1 MSKGFLSAI
10 FGTKHERDLKGLM
23 PILHAVNAREE
34 WALSLSDEEFPR
46 QTELLKKRLSEG
58 ETLDNILPDAF
69 ALSREAA
76 RRTLGERPYDVQILG
91 AVVLHQGKIT
101 EMKTGEGKTLA
112 SISAAYL
119 NSLEGLGVHIVTVND
134 YLAER
139 DANWMKPVYK
149 LLGVSVGSILSNMDP
164 EQRRVEYARDITY
177 GTNNEF
183 GFDYLRDNMKW
194 ENARKAQKHHHYA
207 IIDEIDSILVD
218 EARTPLIISGPVD
231 EDVTKY
237 ILSDKLVRKLKECEK
252 DPETGDYPPDDP
264 LSGTQAVGDYKIEEK
279 SKRVMFTNEGMNS
292 IEKILQKEGI
302 IREGSLFDE
311 ENFEYIHYF
320 TQALK
325 ARRLFGRD
333 KDYVVQEG
341 QVQIVDEFTGR
352 ILHGRRYSDGLHQ
365 AIEAKENMKPAR
377 KSRTLATITFQ
388 NYFRMYDKL
397 SGMTGTADTEAR
409 EFGKIYNL
417 DVVVIPTNRPVNR
430 VDDDDI
436 IFLNEDYKFNAICDE
451 IAEVHKKGQPVLV
464 GTVSVEK
471 SEILAKY
478 LTKRGIRYEILNAK
492 NHHREALIIAEAG
505 AKGSITIATNMAG
518 RGTDI
523 KLGGNPDFRA
533 RRRCSE
539 DTGEEESKAIFAE
552 EYEKWLKQNEEVI
565 QAGGLFVLGTERH
578 ESRRIDNQ
586 LRGRSGRQGDPG
598 YSRFYI
604 SLEDDLMR
612 LFGGDKFRSTMS
624 RLGMAGGEPLYHPLI
639 NKSLERAQKKVEERN
654 YDIRKHLLEYDDV
667 VSKQR
672 TAIYTIRNEVL
683 AGEDL
688 SLKVIETGKQIVDVL
703 LDDYNS
709 ERRTEPESA
718 LKRFGERLLQNFNY
732 KGSPDSGFS
741 IETTPEEAR
750 IILEKYLLSDLEEK
764 ISLAGKDQMEMF
776 IRYEYLRQVDQ
787 RWQEH
792 LEELTALGEAVRL
805 RSYAQK
811 NPLVEYKNEG
821 FELFEGMLEDLRI
834 DIARKVFKVRI
845 RRRDER
851 APGESSAI
859 NASHSSMPS
868 LSRAGAG
875 ERKEASPDKIQ
886 IKRTTPKVGRNDPCP
901 CGSGK
906 KYKNCCGS

>member
-1 MSKGFLSAI
+1 MSKGLLSAV
-10 FGTKHERDLKGLM
+10 FGTKHERDLKNLM
-23 PILHAVNAREE
+23 PILHTVNALEA
-34 WALSLSDEEFPR
+34 WALSLSDLDFPE
-46 QTELLKKRLSEG
+46 QTEILKKRLSQG
-58 ETLDNILPDAF
+58 ETPDDILPEAF

-91 AVVLHQGKIT
+91 AIVLHQGKIT

-139 DANWMKPVYK
+139 DANWMKPVYN

-164 EQRRVEYARDITY
+164 EQRQKEYARDITY
-177 GTNNEF
+177 GTNNAF

-194 ENARKAQKHHHYA
+194 DNDRKAQKHHHYA
-207 IIDEIDSILVD
+207 IIDEIDSILID

-231 EDVTKY
+231 EDVGKY

-252 DPETGDYPPDDP
+252 DPDTGDYPPDDP
-264 LSGTQAVGDYKIEEK
+264 LSGTQAVGDYKMEEK
-279 SKRVMFTNEGMNS
+279 SKRIMFTNEGMNS
-292 IEKILQKEGI
+292 IERILQKEGI
-302 IREGSLFDE
+302 IRDGSLFDE

-325 ARRLFGRD
+325 ARRLFGLD

-397 SGMTGTADTEAR
+397 SGMTGTAATEAR

-430 VDDDDI
+430 TDDDDI
-436 IFLNEDYKFNAICDE
+436 IFLNEDYKFDAICDE
-451 IAEVHKKGQPVLV
+451 IAEAHKKGQPVLV

-471 SEILAKY
+471 SEKLAKF
-478 LTKRGIRYEILNAK
+478 LTKRAVRYEILNAK

-505 AKGSITIATNMAG
+505 ASGSITIATNMAG

-539 DTGEEESKAIFAE
+539 ETTEEEYKAIFAE
-552 EYEKWLKQNEEVI
+552 EYSKWLTQNRDVI
-565 QAGGLFVLGTERH
+565 KAGGLYVLGTERH

-612 LFGGDKFRSTMS
+612 LFGGEKFRSTMS

-672 TAIYTIRNEVL
+672 TAIYAIRNEVL
-683 AGEDL
+683 GGGDL
-688 SLKVIETGKQIVDVL
+688 NYKIIETGNQILDVL
-703 LDDYNS
+703 LEDYQN
-709 ERRTEPESA
+709 ERRTEPEAA
-718 LKRFGERLLQNFNY
+718 LKRLGERLLQNFNY
-732 KGSPDSGFS
+732 QGSPEGEFS
-741 IETTPEEAR
+741 VDTTPDAAR
-750 IILEKYLLSDLEEK
+750 EILEKYLKSDLDEK
-764 ISLAGKDQMEMF
+764 ILLAGKDQMEMF

-821 FELFEGMLEDLRI
+821 FELFEGMLDDLRV

-845 RRRDER
+845 RRREGR
-851 APGESSAI
+851 TAGESI
-859 NASHSSMPS
+859 GIQASHSSKTSMRP
-868 LSRAGAG
+868 GTG
-875 ERKEASPDKIQ
+875 ERREASPDKIQ
-886 IKRTTPKVGRNDPCP
+886 VKRTAPKVGRNDPCP

-906 KYKNCCGS
+906 KYKNCCGA

>member
-1 MSKGFLSAI
+1 MSKGLLSAI

-23 PILHAVNAREE
+23 PILHSVNDRES
-34 WALSLSDEEFPR
+34 WALSLTAEDFPK
-46 QTELLKKRLSEG
+46 QTEILKKRLAEG
-58 ETLDNILPDAF
+58 ETTDNLLPDAF
-69 ALSREAA
+69 ALVREAS
-76 RRTLGERPYDVQILG
+76 RRTLGERPYDVQIMG
-91 AVVLHQGKIT
+91 AIVLHQGKIT

-112 SISAAYL
+112 SISAAFL
-119 NSLEGLGVHIVTVND
+119 NSLEGKGVHIVTVND

-139 DANWMKPVYK
+139 DANWMKPIYDF
-149 LLGVSVGSILSNMDP
+149 LGVSVGSILSNMDP
-164 EQRRVEYARDITY
+164 EQRQKEYAKDITY

-194 ENARKAQKHHHYA
+194 DNARKAQKHHHFA

-237 ILSDKLVRKLKECEK
+237 IQSDKLVLKLNECEK
-252 DPETGDYPPDDP
+252 DPDTGDYPPDDP
-264 LSGTQAVGDYKIEEK
+264 ISGTQAVGDYKLEEK
-279 SKRVMFTNEGMNS
+279 SKRVMFTNEGMNN
-292 IEKILQKEGI
+292 IEKILQKEGML
-302 IREGSLFDE
+302 RDGSLFDE

-365 AIEAKENMKPAR
+365 AIEAKENMRPAR

-409 EFGKIYNL
+409 EFGKIYHL

-430 VDDDDI
+430 EDDDDI

-451 IAEVHKKGQPVLV
+451 IFEVNKKGQPVLV

-471 SEILAKY
+471 SEKLAKY
-478 LTKRGIRYEILNAK
+478 LTGRGVRYEILNAK

-505 AKGSITIATNMAG
+505 AKGSVTIATNMAG

-523 KLGGNPDFRA
+523 KLGGNPEFRA
-533 RRRCSE
+533 RRRSTDE
-539 DTGEEESKAIFAE
+539 TGEEEYKAIFAE
-552 EYEKWLKQNEEVI
+552 EFEKWQIQNAEVI
-565 QAGGLFVLGTERH
+565 ERGGLYVLGTERH

-612 LFGGDKFRSTMS
+612 LFGGDKFRNTMS

-639 NKSLERAQKKVEERN
+639 NKSLERAQKRVEERN
-654 YDIRKHLLEYDDV
+654 YEIRKHLLEYDDV

-672 TAIYTIRNEVL
+672 TAIYTIRDEVL
-683 AGEDL
+683 GGEDL
-688 SLKVIETGKQIVDVL
+688 NNKVIETGTQILDIL
-703 LDDYNS
+703 LDDYKDD
-709 ERRTEPESA
+709 RKTEPEIA
-718 LKRFGERLLQNFNY
+718 LKRLGERLLQNFNY
-732 KGSPDSGFS
+732 QGSPDSKLS
-741 IETTPEEAR
+741 VETAPEEAR
-750 IILEKYLLSDLEEK
+750 TMLENYLRSDLEEK
-764 ISLAGKDQMEMF
+764 ISLAGKEQMEMF

-821 FELFEGMLEDLRI
+821 FELFDSMLDDLRV

-845 RRRDER
+845 RRRDGR
-851 APGESSAI
+851 SAGETTPVQ
-859 NASHSSMPS
+859 ASHTSMSS
-868 LSRAGAG
+868 LVRAG
-875 ERKEASPDKIQ
+875 ERREASPDKIQ
-886 IKRTTPKVGRNDPCP
+886 VKRVTPKVGRNEPCP

-906 KYKNCCGS
+906 KYKNCCGA

>member
-1 MSKGFLSAI
+1 
-10 FGTKHERDLKGLM
+10 M
-23 PILHAVNAREE
+23 PILHAVNAREA
-34 WALSLSDEEFPR
+34 WALSLPAEEFPD
-46 QTELLKKRLSEG
+46 QTQNLRKRLADG
-58 ETLDNILPDAF
+58 ESADDILPDAF
-69 ALSREAA
+69 ALAREAS
-76 RRTLGERPYDVQILG
+76 RRALGERPYDVQILG
-91 AVVLHQGKIT
+91 AIVLHQGKIT

-119 NSLEGLGVHIVTVND
+119 NSLTGLGVHIVTVND

-139 DANWMKPVYK
+139 DAAWMKPVYDF
-149 LLGVSVGSILSNMDP
+149 LGVSVGSILSNMDP
-164 EQRRVEYARDITY
+164 EQRILEYARDITY

-194 ENARKAQKHHHYA
+194 DNSRKAQKHHHYA

-218 EARTPLIISGPVD
+218 EARTPLIISGPVE

-237 ILSDKLVRKLKECEK
+237 IVIDRLVSRLKECEK
-252 DPETGDYPPDDP
+252 DPDTGDYPPDDP
-264 LSGTQAVGDYKIEEK
+264 ISGTQAIGDYKLEEK
-279 SKRVMFTNEGMNS
+279 SKRVMFTNDGMNS
-292 IEKILQKEGI
+292 IEKILQNEGML
-302 IREGSLFDE
+302 RDGSLFDE
-311 ENFEYIHYF
+311 ENFEFIHYF

-365 AIEAKENMKPAR
+365 AIEAKENIRPAR

-409 EFGKIYNL
+409 EFGKIYSL
-417 DVVVIPTNRPVNR
+417 DVVVVPTNRPVNR
-430 VDDDDI
+430 TDDDDI
-436 IFLNEDYKFNAICDE
+436 IFLNEDYKFNAICEE
-451 IAEVHKKGQPVLV
+451 IAEVSEKGQPVLV

-471 SEILAKY
+471 SEKLAQF
-478 LTKRGIRYEILNAK
+478 LTKRGVQFEILNAK

-505 AKGSITIATNMAG
+505 AKGSVTIATNMAG

-539 DTGEEESKAIFAE
+539 DTEEDEYKAFFAE
-552 EYEKWLKQNEEVI
+552 EYKKWISQNEEVI
-565 QAGGLFVLGTERH
+565 RLGGLYVLGTERH

-612 LFGGDKFRSTMS
+612 MFGGEKFRTTMS

-639 NKSLERAQKKVEERN
+639 NKSLERAQKRVEERN
-654 YDIRKHLLEYDDV
+654 YEIRKHLLEYDDV

-672 TAIYTIRNEVL
+672 TAIYAIRDEVL
-683 AGEDL
+683 GGADL
-688 SLKVIETGKQIVDVL
+688 NAKVMETGGQILDVL
-703 LDDYNS
+703 LDDYRDD
-709 ERRTEPESA
+709 RRTEPVSA
-718 LKRFGERLLQNFNY
+718 LARLGERLLQNFNY
-732 KGSPDSGFS
+732 QGDPESGFS
-741 IETTPEEAR
+741 AETTPEQAR
-750 IILEKYLLSDLEEK
+750 EPLVNYLRSDLVEK
-764 ISLAGKDQMEMF
+764 TDLAGKDQMEMF

-792 LEELTALGEAVRL
+792 LEELTALGESVRL

-821 FELFEGMLEDLRI
+821 FELFDSMLDDLRI

-845 RRRDER
+845 RRRDSR
-851 APGESSAI
+851 DTGETKAAL
-859 NASHSSMPS
+859 ASHSSMSS
-868 LSRAGAG
+868 LVNSRTAIRTG
-875 ERKEASPDKIQ
+875 ERREASPEKIQ
-886 IKRTTPKVGRNDPCP
+886 VKRVAPKVGRNDPCP

-906 KYKNCCGS
+906 KYKACCGA